1 MVVWENASRPAHLF
15 LRFPFYSYSVWAL
28 VCFLD
33 NMYMP
38 KSLTAFYLQY
48 ISDFPLTLW
57 AILILQTRVFCQR
70 HESLRVLHSIFAVP
84 RTVLYW
90 TEISDVVCGIW
101 WNHSPLALLRLYI
114 FLFSDV
120 AMIRYNYIC
129 HYDLLPLLVD
139 YYYAHLVSHHQLDH
153 LDLDPSA
160 SRSPT
165 GSSFSTSLV
174 GCHFTYSH
182 TQSLDV

>member
-1 MVVWENASRPAHLF
+1 MLCGQSALLHTLFVTSFFDLWHRWDIFTQGTGYILFFGHSLRIIEMVVWENASRPAHLF

-101 WNHSPLALLRLYI
+101 WNHSPLALGTSQTLHLP
-114 FLFSDV
+114 FFW
-120 AMIRYNYIC
+120 C
-129 HYDLLPLLVD
+129 CYD
-139 YYYAHLVSHHQLDH
+139 
-153 LDLDPSA
+153 
-160 SRSPT
+160 
-165 GSSFSTSLV
+165 SL
-174 GCHFTYSH
+174 
-182 TQSLDV
+182 